1 MASRRHGVHAEE
13 SAAARAEAAQAG
25 AAPTRLPAPPRSV
38 EGAMLLTSSSVH
50 ALQRLAGNAAV
61 TGAVTSARRE
71 VPVVQREFED
81 LGQAGEGTLEP
92 TGAGTQ
98 PSLAEG
104 AGGAELQPQ
113 GANEFG
119 EMDGLLTTGTE
130 VHAFVDRGKVA
141 SGLWH
146 HCGGTGGKGNENTGS
161 STVVAPVYESSPP
174 TPKGGP
180 AKAWVRKGTGTVKV
194 SRSWNGVPSGNNGA
208 ATWGG
213 SGGTLVYLRSSAV
226 ARMGK
231 HESGHVKETK
241 KIHDVDIKAL
251 EKRVKE
257 KRTAATEADAVLA
270 LQTHVD
276 WNNALTTFAAKD
288 TAMNAPGLTFDT
300 TDQAK
305 ADFYHDKG
313 AKKIKGVDYGHLIE
327 AP

>member
-1 MASRRHGVHAEE
+1 
-13 SAAARAEAAQAG
+13 
-25 AAPTRLPAPPRSV
+25 
-38 EGAMLLTSSSVH
+38 MLLTHSSVH
-50 ALQRLAGNAAV
+50 ALQRLAGNSAV
-61 TGAVTSARRE
+61 AHALSSARRGI
-71 VPVVQREFED
+71 PVVQREFED
-81 LGQAGEGTLEP
+81 QGQVGDGSLEAP
-92 TGAGTQ
+92 GPVAQ

-104 AGGAELQPQ
+104 GGGGAELQAQ
-113 GANEFG
+113 GVNEFG

-130 VHAFVDRGKVA
+130 VHAFVNRGKVA

-146 HCGGTGGKGNENTGS
+146 HCGGTGGKGNENTGT

-180 AKAWVRKGTGTVKV
+180 AKAWVRKGTGKVKV
-194 SRSWNGVPSGNNGA
+194 SRSWNGVVGGNNGA
-208 ATWGG
+208 ATWSG

-226 ARMGK
+226 ARMGA

-251 EKRVKE
+251 EKRVKA
-257 KRTAATEADAVLA
+257 KKTGATEADAVLA

-276 WNNALTTFAAKD
+276 WNAALASFATKD

-305 ADFYHDKG
+305 ANFYHDKG
-313 AKKIKGVDYGHLIE
+313 AKRIKGVDYGHLIE